1 MATLQLRVDDS
12 LKAKADALFS
22 SLGLDTST
30 AVRIFL
36 ASSASSIEN
45 NGLPFAVR
53 HKANPLSLETAVSDS
68 RNRTNL
74 HGPFKTAQEAVSSML
89 ED

>member
-1 MATLQLRVDDS
+1 MANLQVRINDE
-12 LKAKADALFS
+12 LKTKADMLFT

-36 ASSASSIEN
+36 AAAVEN
-45 NGLPFAVR
+45 NGLPFEVR
-53 HKANPLSLETAVSDS
+53 HKLPDNMMQAINDS
-68 RNRTNL
+68 RNRVNL
-74 HGPFKTAQEAVSSML
+74 HGPYDTAQEAVAAMT

>member
-1 MATLQLRVDDS
+1 MATLQIRINDD
-12 LKAKADALFS
+12 LKTQADALFA

-36 ASSASSIEN
+36 TSALEHD
-45 NGLPFAVR
+45 GLPFEVR
-53 HKANPLSLETAVSDS
+53 HRSIPADLQQALEES
-68 RNRTNL
+68 RKRVNL
-74 HGPFKTAQEAVSSML
+74 NGPFRTAKEAVDAML